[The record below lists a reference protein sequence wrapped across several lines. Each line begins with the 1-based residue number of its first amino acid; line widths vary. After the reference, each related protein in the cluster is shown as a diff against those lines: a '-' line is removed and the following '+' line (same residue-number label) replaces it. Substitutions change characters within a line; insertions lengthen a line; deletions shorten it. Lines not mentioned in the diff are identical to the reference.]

1 MAFEPK
7 RFQTETHCEEIG
19 RRRAATAREN
29 GKSGGQMSEL
39 YRSIMGEVAGQ
50 VGDIAKEL
58 GTDEETAAGAIGTA
72 VPLMIGG
79 LSRLASSSDEG
90 ALALFDA
97 LEKEEEEEEEKG
109 FFGNMASLLTSPL
122 ALAAGGMLVNRMF
135 GGRKGPIEAG
145 LSSAFGLGRRESGNL
160 FLALTPVVL
169 GTLRRH
175 KRQKRLD
182 SAGVA
187 DLLRREERE
196 IREESKE
203 LDGLLGVF
211 DRDDDGGVLDDV
223 AKMGAAVVGAGIVAK
238 MFKRD

>member
-1 MAFEPK
+1 
-7 RFQTETHCEEIG
+7 
-19 RRRAATAREN
+19 
-29 GKSGGQMSEL
+29 MSEL
-39 YRSIMGEVAGQ
+39 YRSIMAEVAGQ
-50 VGDIAKEL
+50 VGEIASEL
-58 GTDEETAAGAIGTA
+58 GTDEDTAAGAIGTA

-97 LEKEEEEEEEKG
+97 LEEEEEEEEKG

-122 ALAAGGMLVNRMF
+122 ALAAGGMMVNKMF

-145 LSSAFGLGRRESGNL
+145 LSAAFGLGRKQSGNL
-160 FLALTPVVL
+160 FLALTPMVL

-175 KRQKRLD
+175 KREKRLD

-187 DLLRREERE
+187 DLLRREEKQ
-196 IREESKE
+196 IREDSKE

-223 AKMGAAVVGAGIVAK
+223 AKMGAAVVGAGIVAR

>member
-1 MAFEPK
+1 
-7 RFQTETHCEEIG
+7 
-19 RRRAATAREN
+19 
-29 GKSGGQMSEL
+29 MSEL
-39 YRSIMGEVAGQ
+39 YRSIMADMAGQ
-50 VGDIAKEL
+50 VGEIAREL

-79 LSRLASSSDEG
+79 LSRLASSSEEG

-97 LEKEEEEEEEKG
+97 LEEEEEDEEKG
-109 FFGNMASLLTSPL
+109 FFGNVASLLTSPL
-122 ALAAGGMLVNRMF
+122 GLAAGGILVNRMF

-145 LSSAFGLGRRESGNL
+145 LSAAFGLSRKSSGNL
-160 FLALTPVVL
+160 FMALTPVVL
-169 GTLRRH
+169 GTLRRYRRER
-175 KRQKRLD
+175 KLD

-187 DLLRREERE
+187 DLLRREERQ
-196 IREESKE
+196 IRDDSKE

-223 AKMGAAVVGAGIVAK
+223 AKMGAAVVAAGIVAR

>member
-1 MAFEPK
+1 MP
-7 RFQTETHCEEIG
+7 
-19 RRRAATAREN
+19 
-29 GKSGGQMSEL
+29 MSEL
-39 YRSIMGEVAGQ
+39 YRSIMTEMAGQ
-50 VGDIAKEL
+50 IGEIASEL
-58 GTDEETAAGAIGTA
+58 GTDEETAAGAVGTA

-122 ALAAGGMLVNRMF
+122 GLAAGGLMVNRMF

-145 LSSAFGLGRRESGNL
+145 LSSAFGLDRKQSGNL

-169 GTLRRH
+169 GTLRSH
-175 KRQKRLD
+175 KRNRKLD
-182 SAGVA
+182 SAGIA
-187 DLLRREERE
+187 DLLQREEKQ
-196 IREESKE
+196 IREDSDE
-203 LDGLLGVF
+203 LNGLLGVF